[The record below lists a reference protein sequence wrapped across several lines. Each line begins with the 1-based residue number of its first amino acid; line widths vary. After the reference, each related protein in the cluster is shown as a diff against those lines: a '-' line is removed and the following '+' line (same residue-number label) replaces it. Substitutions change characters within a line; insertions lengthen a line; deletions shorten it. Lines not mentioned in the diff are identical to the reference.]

1 MTSFRVHAL
10 PDSDLD
16 RIRAH
21 GVDDFAN
28 PVVASRERTG
38 APLRCCLQEA
48 TADEAVALIAYQPC
62 TLGGPYAEIGPIF
75 IHAEACA
82 GYPETGL
89 YPEAFRHR
97 QQVLR
102 VYDADGNQIYHL
114 NRIVEGHDAEGAISE
129 LLARPQVSY
138 LHSRNVLAG
147 CYMFNITR

>member
-1 MTSFRVHAL
+1 MTSFSVHAL
-10 PDSDLD
+10 SDSYVD
-16 RIRAH
+16 RIRAQ
-21 GVDDFAN
+21 GVDDFGN

-38 APLRCCLQEA
+38 APLRCCLREA
-48 TADEAVALIAYQPC
+48 TAGEAVALIAYQPS
-62 TLGGPYAEIGPIF
+62 TLGGPYAEIGPVF

-82 GYPETGL
+82 GYPATGR
-89 YPEAFRHR
+89 YPQAFRHR

-102 VYDADGNQIYHL
+102 VYDADGNQSYDL

-147 CYMFNITR
+147 CYMFKITR